1 MSKIIIGAL
10 IAIVLL
16 IVGSG
21 FYVSGENARGE
32 GKLSAYSN
40 ENEV

>member
-1 MSKIIIGAL
+1 MTKIIIGAL
-10 IAIVLL
+10 IAIILL
-16 IVGSG
+16 FIGSG

-32 GKLSAYSN
+32 EKLSAYSN